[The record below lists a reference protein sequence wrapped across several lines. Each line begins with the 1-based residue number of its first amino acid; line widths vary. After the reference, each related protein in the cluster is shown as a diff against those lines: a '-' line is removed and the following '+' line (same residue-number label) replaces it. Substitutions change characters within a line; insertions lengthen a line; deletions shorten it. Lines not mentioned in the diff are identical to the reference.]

1 MKFFRLQGGP
11 LERFDFETLKA
22 LKSFIHLRQIP
33 SGARIIKISCHTD
46 ADGRIHWKQKVL
58 KRF

>member
-1 MKFFRLQGGP
+1 MKFFRMQGGV

-22 LKSFIHLRQIP
+22 LKSFIHSKEIP
-33 SGARIIKISCHTD
+33 TGAKIIKISSHTD
-46 ADGRIHWKQKVL
+46 SDGRIHWKQKIL